1 MVFSN
6 LFLWDSLICRIIL
19 LDEGGLSSHRILN
32 QKLKPRPR
40 KKTEVHAGAC
50 DVFESIAVCLAK
62 RD

>member
-19 LDEGGLSSHRILN
+19 LDDGLSSHRILN

-40 KKTEVHAGAC
+40 KKTKVHAGAR
-50 DVFESIAVCLAK
+50 DVFESTAVC
-62 RD
+62 